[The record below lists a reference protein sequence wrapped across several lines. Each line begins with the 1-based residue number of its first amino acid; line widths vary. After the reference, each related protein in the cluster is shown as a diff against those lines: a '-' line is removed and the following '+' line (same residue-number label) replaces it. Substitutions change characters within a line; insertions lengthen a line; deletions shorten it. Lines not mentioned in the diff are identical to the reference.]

1 MRKILTLS
9 AFALFLASVLIF
21 TAFGAEIRD
30 ALSPAVRYVNL
41 SYAKFDPDDSRAYPA
56 FPSEAVQ
63 TDENGMT
70 YVWTVAPTDEYPE
83 DAYAVK
89 RADVTVIHEVDG
101 VVYVRFADYDIT
113 GGIVVEA
120 DGELCDGRRVNAEK

>member
-21 TAFGAEIRD
+21 TAFGGEIRD
-30 ALSPAVRYVNL
+30 ALSPTVRYVSL
-41 SYAKFDPDDSRAYPA
+41 SYAKFDPNGTRAYPA

-63 TDENGMT
+63 TDETGAD
-70 YVWTVAPTDEYPE
+70 YVWVVMPTDDYPE

-89 RADVTVIHEVDG
+89 RADVNVIHEADG
-101 VVYVRFADYDIT
+101 NVFVRFADYDIT

-120 DGELCDGRRVNAEK
+120 EGELCEGQRVNVGE

>member
-9 AFALFLASVLIF
+9 TFALFLVSVLVF
-21 TAFGAEIRD
+21 TALGGEIRD
-30 ALSPAVRYVNL
+30 ALSPTVRYVSL
-41 SYAKFDPDDSRAYPA
+41 SYAKFDPADSRAYPA
-56 FPSEAVQ
+56 FPSEAVR
-63 TDENGMT
+63 TDENGIT

-89 RADVTVIHEVDG
+89 RADVNVIHEADG
-101 VVYVRFADYDIT
+101 TVYVRFADYDIT

-120 DGELCDGRRVNAEK
+120 EGELREGQRVNVKQ

>member
-9 AFALFLASVLIF
+9 TFALFLVSVLIF
-21 TAFGAEIRD
+21 TAFGGEIRD
-30 ALSPAVRYVNL
+30 ALSPTVRYVSL
-41 SYAKFDPDDSRAYPA
+41 SYAKFDPDDTRAYPS

-63 TDENGMT
+63 TDENGAS
-70 YVWTVAPTDEYPE
+70 YVWVVMPTDDYPE

-89 RADVTVIHEVDG
+89 RADVTVIHEADG
-101 VVYVRFADYDIT
+101 NVFVRFADYDVT

-120 DGELCDGRRVNAEK
+120 EGELREGQRVNVKQ